1 MLNFAK
7 VIVEEDNQSQYGVL
21 SLSTLQSGDPLMDFY
36 FLLAKF
42 VKCVF
47 ALGTYIPLSI
57 IPCLVAFI
65 FLVIGELS
73 FCFVT
78 MLVNLIATRNYSQTK
93 LNIL

>member
-21 SLSTLQSGDPLMDFY
+21 SSSTLQSGDPLMDFC

-47 ALGTYIPLSI
+47 ALTL
-57 IPCLVAFI
+57 I
-65 FLVIGELS
+65 FLFLSSSALLHLS
-73 FCFVT
+73 FLSFV
-78 MLVNLIATRNYSQTK
+78 S
-93 LNIL
+93 